1 MARKRGD
8 LLSGAFCLV
17 CAIGLCWRAVQLGLG
32 RVNDPGPGFT
42 IFLAAA
48 ALALLSLVLVLSSL
62 WRRDGG
68 NEGAPD
74 AVRWGKIALILLS
87 LVVYGIILKKA
98 GFVLATFLLVTF
110 FLRILERKKWPVAL
124 LWGVGM
130 AAGTYAVFELWLQAR
145 LPVGIWGF

>member
-1 MARKRGD
+1 MGRKRGD

-32 RVNDPGPGFT
+32 RVSDPGPGFT
-42 IFLAAA
+42 IFLSSA
-48 ALALLSLVLVLSSL
+48 ALGLLSLLLVLSSA
-62 WRRDGG
+62 WRREGG
-68 NEGAPD
+68 NEQAPD

-87 LVVYGIILKKA
+87 LVVYGLVLRKL
-98 GFVLATFLLVTF
+98 GFVLSTFLLVAF
-110 FLRILERKKWPVAL
+110 FLWMSERKKWHVAL

-145 LPVGIWGF
+145 LPAGLWGF